1 MELDP
6 KRLIVLHEVAAAGGV
21 AAAARALGH
30 TPSAVSQQL
39 RRLEQEA
46 GVPLFARESGGR
58 LELTYAGREL
68 AEAARA
74 VAEAVA
80 RAGQKLDSALRRAE
94 GPAVIGV
101 TAWGAA
107 EIGVPAL
114 RLLRDA
120 HPEIQPTLAE
130 LERGE
135 GIAALNDGAV
145 DVLLIADDRDEAVP
159 LPPGVIA
166 RTLAEDEY
174 AIVVPEDWDPPSHA
188 EELDGRPW
196 IAGPE
201 HSARGRAFARFA
213 KMHGITPS
221 ALHIASYFYAVQSLL
236 AAGHGAVLLP
246 ASFATRLRR
255 IQVTELDAPGR
266 MIMRVLMRSGPH
278 GPSPVALA
286 AAVAL
291 EQAMLDSAA
300 QYVRRGITSR
310 EPIMRRLVDPS
321 EQV

>member
-1 MELDP
+1 MDLDP
-6 KRLIVLHEVAAAGGV
+6 KRLIVLHEVAGAGGV

-46 GVPLFARESGGR
+46 GVPLFVRDSGGR

-80 RAGQKLDSALRRAE
+80 RAGQRLDSALRRAE

-114 RLLRDA
+114 RLLREA
-120 HPEIQPTLAE
+120 HPEILPTIAE

-145 DVLLIADDRDEAVP
+145 DVLLISDDRDEAVP
-159 LPPGVIA
+159 LPEGVIA
-166 RTLAEDEY
+166 RALGEDVY
-174 AIVVPEDWDPPSHA
+174 AIVVPEGWDLPSRP

-196 IAGPE
+196 IGAPDY
-201 HSARGRAFARFA
+201 SARGRAFARFA
-213 KMHGITPS
+213 KIHGITPS
-221 ALHIASYFYAVQSLL
+221 AQHIARYFYAVQSLL
-236 AAGHGAVLLP
+236 AAGHGAALLP
-246 ASFATRLRR
+246 GSFATRLRR
-255 IQVTELDAPGR
+255 VQVTELQVPGR
-266 MIMRVLMRSGPH
+266 LILRVLMRSGPH

-300 QYVRRGITSR
+300 QYVRRGITPR